1 MDGQQDKKQ
10 KNEDVDIKA
19 AEKKADAGAKETGR
33 EDKLTDSPEP
43 NKPGGAHPSSGKR
56 GKSRRKRH
64 ILRNILLALCAL
76 LVAGAGV
83 GYILIKPE
91 YERYKAVAYEKLAS
105 MSRSDFSMRSDTE
118 IFDKDGN
125 RIGLIN
131 AGHYEYV
138 PISEISQNIQDA
150 YIAAEDKRF
159 LSHNGVDWIAT
170 ARAGVKLILNG
181 GKITQGGSTITQQV
195 IKNTFLTQE
204 QTFSRKIVEILMAP
218 EIEKKYTKADIMEFY
233 CNTNYYG
240 NHCYGVQAASRYYFG
255 KDAKDLTVPE
265 AAELAG
271 ISNSPGR
278 YDPVRHPEESKAKR
292 NRVIASMQK
301 TGFISDTEYTD
312 YTAAP
317 LVTVQDKQEGTD
329 ENYQSSYALHCAAL
343 TLMKLDGFEFRYV
356 FDDQADYDAYMETYS
371 EVYADKSSDLR
382 GGGYKIYTTLDSK
395 VQQAVQESVDGVLAS
410 FTELQDNGKF
420 ALQGAGVIVDNR
432 TNAVVAVVGGRGSED
447 QLNRAYNAAMQ
458 PGSAIKPL
466 LDYGPAFDTGEY
478 YPARLV
484 NDEKWDGGPS
494 NAGGAY
500 YGNVTV
506 RFAINKS
513 LNTVA
518 WKVLEDIG
526 IKNGLSYLGKMQ
538 FQKLSFVDSSVPAI
552 SLGGFTNGVRV
563 VDMAKGY
570 AVLANGGIYSDKT
583 CIDRIE
589 QEQLGNITETLK
601 ETKTQVYRDD
611 TAWMLTDIL
620 KGNFTDGTAAGLSLS
635 NGMPAAGKTGTTND
649 SKATWFCG
657 YTKYY
662 SGAFWVGYDV
672 PRAMPGVYG
681 ATYAGKIWQQ
691 AMDRIHAG
699 LEPLD
704 WERPASVES
713 RTDPE
718 TGITDWRSTTD
729 EARAAQSLH
738 EKEQAQEIEK
748 YQELLSRYEQHTID
762 NLDDVQEVEDLYNEL
777 INQVG
782 LLDSSDERTKLLE
795 RTEAQ
800 KQKND
805 KIIEELGDTLDRWK
819 EQKRQEEARIQEM
832 KESEAALHRKEAE
845 KEVNRQEIQ
854 NAIDAIYQAE
864 YQSEETTG
872 LVNDAI
878 EKLKLVSGY
887 SDESDYVQKLNA
899 AISYVGSLPTEEAW
913 RQQEAAKKASEAAES
928 EAAERRTEASQQQLE
943 DRLRQAAGQQN
954 SSSLGNSGT
963 QSGSQFGGPGSSGSA
978 GSFGGSG
985 TGGSGVGPGVYYSG
999 RN

>member
-1 MDGQQDKKQ
+1 MDGHQEKKQ
-10 KNEDVDIKA
+10 QSEALEVSELSKPKTETVSEEPEDTEETKT
-19 AEKKADAGAKETGR
+19 EGKKH
-33 EDKLTDSPEP
+33 LSL
-43 NKPGGAHPSSGKR
+43 PSSRR

-64 ILRNILLALCAL
+64 ILRNILLALCAVL
-76 LVAGAGV
+76 LVGAGV
-83 GYILIKPE
+83 SYVLIKPE

-138 PISEISQNIQDA
+138 PIAEISQNIQDA

-159 LSHNGVDWIAT
+159 LSHGGVDWIAT

-255 KDAKDLTVPE
+255 KDAAELTVPE
-265 AAELAG
+265 AATLAG

-278 YDPVRHPEESKAKR
+278 YDPVRNPEESKAKR

-301 TGFISDTEYTD
+301 TGFISDQEYTD

-317 LVTVQDKQEGTD
+317 LVVVQDTQEGTD

-356 FDDQADYDAYMETYS
+356 FDDEADYDAYMETYN

-382 GGGYKIYTTLDSK
+382 GGGYKIYTTLDSGI
-395 VQQAVQESVDGVLAS
+395 QQAVQGAVDGVLAS

-494 NAGGAY
+494 NAGGSY

-526 IKNGLSYLGKMQ
+526 VQNGLSYLGKMQ

-563 VDMAKGY
+563 ADMAKGY
-570 AVLANGGIYSDKT
+570 STLANGGIYSDKT

-589 QEQLGNITETLK
+589 QEQLGTITENLK

-620 KGNFTDGTAAGLSLS
+620 KSNFTDGTASGLSLA

-662 SGAFWVGYDV
+662 SGAFWVGYDI

-691 AMDRIHAG
+691 AMNRIHEG

-704 WERPASVES
+704 WERPVTVES

-782 LLDSSDERTKLLE
+782 LLDSSEE
-795 RTEAQ
+795 RTELLKRTEEQ
-800 KQKND
+800 KEKND
-805 KIIEELGDTLDRWK
+805 AVISSLGDTLERWK
-819 EQKRQEEARIQEM
+819 EQKQKEEARIQEM
-832 KESEAALHRKEAE
+832 KESEAEVHRREAE
-845 KEVNRQEIQ
+845 KEVNRREVQD
-854 NAIDAIYQAE
+854 AIDQIYTAQ

-872 LVNDAI
+872 LVNQAI
-878 EKLKLVSGY
+878 EALKLISGY
-887 SDESDYVQKLNA
+887 SDENDYAQKLDE
-899 AISYVGSLPTEEAW
+899 AIRYVGSLPTEEVW
-913 RQQEAAKKASEAAES
+913 QQQEAAKKASEAAES
-928 EAAERRTEASQQQLE
+928 EAAERRTAQLQE
-943 DRLRQAAGQQN
+943 QLQEQLGQQTGQQ
-954 SSSLGNSGT
+954 SSSQTVPSGT
-963 QSGSQFGGPGSSGSA
+963 QPGRQGPGAGQSGSQSS
-978 GSFGGSG
+978 
-985 TGGSGVGPGVYYSG
+985 GPGVYYSG

>member
-1 MDGQQDKKQ
+1 MDGNQDNKPKKESPALSEKESKTAAGASADTDTRESGDGKQ
-10 KNEDVDIKA
+10 IADA
-19 AEKKADAGAKETGR
+19 AETEKT
-33 EDKLTDSPEP
+33 T
-43 NKPGGAHPSSGKR
+43 GAHLPFRRR

-64 ILRNILLALCAL
+64 IIRNILLILCAL
-76 LVAGAGV
+76 LIVGAGT
-83 GYILIKPE
+83 GYVLIKPE

-138 PISEISQNIQDA
+138 PIADISQNIQDA

-159 LSHNGVDWIAT
+159 LSHGGVDWIAT

-181 GKITQGGSTITQQV
+181 GRITQGGSTITQQV

-240 NHCYGVQAASRYYFG
+240 NHCYGVQSASRYYFG
-255 KDAKDLTVPE
+255 KNAVDLTVPE
-265 AAELAG
+265 AATLAG

-278 YDPVRHPEESKAKR
+278 YDPVKHPEECKAKR
-292 NRVIASMQK
+292 NRVLAAMQK
-301 TGFISDTEYTD
+301 TGFLSDTEYTD
-312 YTAAP
+312 YTATP
-317 LVTVQDKQEGTD
+317 LVIVQDTQEGTD
-329 ENYQSSYALHCAAL
+329 ENYQSSYAIHCAAL
-343 TLMKLDGFEFRYV
+343 TLMKLDGFAFRYV
-356 FDDQADYDAYMETYS
+356 FDDEADYDAYMKEYN

-382 GGGYKIYTTLDSK
+382 GGGYKIYTTLDPGI
-395 VQQAVQESVDGVLAS
+395 QQAVQEAVDSTLAS

-478 YPARLV
+478 YPARIV
-484 NDEKWDGGPS
+484 NDAKWDGGPS
-494 NAGGAY
+494 NAGGSY

-526 IKNGLSYLGKMQ
+526 IRNGLSYLGKMQ
-538 FQKLSFVDSSVPAI
+538 FQKLSFVDSNVPAI

-563 VDMAKGY
+563 ADMAKGY
-570 AVLANGGIYSDKT
+570 STLANGGIYSDRT

-589 QEQLGNITETLK
+589 QEQLGNITEKLT
-601 ETKTQVYRDD
+601 ESKTQVYRDD

-620 KGNFTDGTAAGLSLS
+620 KSNFTDGTAAGLSLA

-691 AMDRIHAG
+691 AMNRIHEG

-704 WERPASVES
+704 WERPVTVES

-738 EKEQAQEIEK
+738 EKEQAQQISA
-748 YQELLSRYEQHTID
+748 YQEMLSRYEQHTID
-762 NLDDVQEVEDLYNEL
+762 DLDDVQEVGDLYNEL
-777 INQVG
+777 INRVG
-782 LLDSSDERTKLLE
+782 LLDSSKE
-795 RTEAQ
+795 RTELLKRTEEQ
-800 KQKND
+800 KEKND
-805 KIIEELGDTLDRWK
+805 QIINGLGDTLERWK
-819 EQKRQEEARIQEM
+819 EQKQQEEARIQEM
-832 KESEAALHRKEAE
+832 KESEAAVHREEAE
-845 KEVNRQEIQ
+845 KEVNRQEVQ
-854 NAIDAIYQAE
+854 DAIDQIYKAQ
-864 YQSEETTG
+864 YQSEETTN
-872 LVNDAI
+872 LVNAAI
-878 EKLKLVSGY
+878 GALKLVSGY
-887 SDESDYVQKLNA
+887 SDESDYARKLNA
-899 AISYVGSLPTEEAW
+899 AISYVGSLPTEEVW
-913 RQQEAAKKASEAAES
+913 RQQEAAKEASEAAES
-928 EAAERRTEASQQQLE
+928 EAAERRTGQLQEQLRDQLE
-943 DRLRQAAGQQN
+943 QQTGQQ
-954 SSSLGNSGT
+954 SVRPGN
-963 QSGSQFGGPGSSGSA
+963 QGPGNGGTDGQSA
-978 GSFGGSG
+978 
-985 TGGSGVGPGVYYSG
+985 GPGVYYSG